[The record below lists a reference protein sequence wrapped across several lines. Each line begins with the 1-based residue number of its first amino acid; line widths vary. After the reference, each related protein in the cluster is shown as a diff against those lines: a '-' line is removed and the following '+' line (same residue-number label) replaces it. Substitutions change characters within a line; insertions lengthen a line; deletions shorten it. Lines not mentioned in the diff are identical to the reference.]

1 MTRAG
6 DRTKKSP
13 FEDHDPDLDLCQIE
27 GSHKLVL
34 NKYCAVRPQFV
45 LPTLEYRSQEEFLNQ
60 LDFQASWSVL
70 SSLRSKFMAIYNC
83 GVNAG
88 RSVEHKHLQV
98 LPRPEYLEQA
108 PFLPLDDRQEGEL
121 RA

>member
-13 FEDHDPDLDLCQIE
+13 FADNDPLLDLEQIE
-27 GSHKLVL
+27 GSHKLIL
-34 NKYCAVRPQFV
+34 NKYCAMRPQFV
-45 LPTLEYRSQEEFLNQ
+45 LPTLDYRSQEEFLNQ

-98 LPRPEYLEQA
+98 LPQPEYLEQV
-108 PFLPLDDRQEGEL
+108 PFLPSDDQG
-121 RA
+121 AGQ